1 LDTAARVMREY
12 QRQVMAG
19 MRVKP
24 GTDRLSHAALGL
36 AGEAGEVAD
45 QIKKSQYEG
54 GTLDEHK
61 LVNEMGDT
69 LWYLTYLCGRLGIT
83 IPDLAKL
90 NIRKLAARRP
100 DDYTV
105 IP

>member
-1 LDTAARVMREY
+1 MREY
-12 QRQVMAG
+12 QRQVMRG
-19 MRVKP
+19 MKVKP
-24 GTDRLSHAALGL
+24 GTDRLAHAALGL

-54 GTLDEHK
+54 GALDEQK
-61 LVNEMGDT
+61 LVAEAGDT
-69 LWYLTYLCGRLGIT
+69 LWYLTYICGRLGLT

-90 NIRKLAARRP
+90 NIRKLVQRRP
-100 DDYTV
+100 DDYTI